1 MARGYGPNQQPIRDR
16 LNWLRALCE
25 RCSPAIGA
33 AHEYL
38 WLWLSARLAANLG
51 DKENALKL
59 YATACCEAWWRAGPN
74 QHALL
79 HEALCFAVGI
89 GKKVQAN
96 HYWDKCFLLGLN
108 RPPKRELDEQKMH
121 LLSTEFERLYAPQKA
136 AQRIPPAI
144 RYVVGPFVL
153 SSKDLT
159 NPNRKRAQA
168 DGRVRYTPLMEA
180 VLLGALDDVK
190 KLVLAGGDP
199 NVFIPESGENALIMA
214 LRRAYDRKDPDIL
227 QYLLTL
233 DITPE
238 TASRPAS
245 SKRETPLQIALSMGD
260 AEVVTKLI
268 ALRADVEQTC
278 FTSPSALVYAMSLL
292 HDSLHVN
299 DPAQLNAY
307 LEGRVPADSFDAKN
321 GAILDCELPGQRQAW
336 LSMLEEP
343 CKKLIFEEVALYY
356 RRSVDERRQVVMT
369 LLENNADPN
378 RRYPDFNGYRD
389 LWTPTLFAAQIGDL
403 AVLTSMIKAGG
414 NPWLSLD
421 DESSLNEKNAL
432 WVAVAYKREGVVEY
446 LRSQLPEPSNS

>member
-1 MARGYGPNQQPIRDR
+1 
-16 LNWLRALCE
+16 
-25 RCSPAIGA
+25 
-33 AHEYL
+33 
-38 WLWLSARLAANLG
+38 
-51 DKENALKL
+51 
-59 YATACCEAWWRAGPN
+59 
-74 QHALL
+74 
-79 HEALCFAVGI
+79 
-89 GKKVQAN
+89 
-96 HYWDKCFLLGLN
+96 
-108 RPPKRELDEQKMH
+108 
-121 LLSTEFERLYAPQKA
+121 
-136 AQRIPPAI
+136 
-144 RYVVGPFVL
+144 
-153 SSKDLT
+153 
-159 NPNRKRAQA
+159 
-168 DGRVRYTPLMEA
+168 ME
-180 VLLGALDDVK
+180 
-190 KLVLAGGDP
+190 
-199 NVFIPESGENALIMA
+199 SALIMA